1 MDIVDDL
8 GKIVIDKNG
17 KDVEYDVLLTFNC
30 EELGKNYI
38 VYTDNEFTNNKKNI
52 YVSSYD
58 PIIGTDKLD
67 DITDSDELEMV
78 LDVLN
83 QIK

>member
-38 VYTDNEFTNNKKNI
+38 VYTDNEFTNNKKI
-52 YVSSYD
+52 Y
-58 PIIGTDKLD
+58 
-67 DITDSDELEMV
+67 M
-78 LDVLN
+78 
-83 QIK
+83 